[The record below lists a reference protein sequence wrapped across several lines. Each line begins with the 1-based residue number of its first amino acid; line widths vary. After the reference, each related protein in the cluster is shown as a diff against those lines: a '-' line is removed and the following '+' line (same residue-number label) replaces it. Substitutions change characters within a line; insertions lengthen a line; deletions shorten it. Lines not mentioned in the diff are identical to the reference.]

1 MNIFQAVLKIDRGDC
16 KEITNFEGLI
26 GLCDNF
32 VEVASIL
39 GVYLRLKCLVYA
51 LEQKDH
57 LFVDETYHPVANFRK
72 GLDLLKG

>member
-1 MNIFQAVLKIDRGDC
+1 MNIFRAILEVDGGDC

-32 VEVASIL
+32 VKVASIL
-39 GVYLRLKCLVYA
+39 GVYLRLKGLVYA

-57 LFVDETYHPVANFRK
+57 LFVDQTHHPVANFRK
-72 GLDLLKG
+72 GLDLL